1 MDLEPSDEL
10 SNRTLP
16 AMVSLVYRDDIYQK
30 HADKARLR
38 AEIAAGKGDDDDED
52 GADGAAATRDNAL
65 DFRCEMMM
73 RHLLQAT
80 RPRPNYQCIFL
91 RIMESCY
98 SCYKLHI
105 HLFSSPSLRT
115 IIVTRSNEDD

>member
-80 RPRPNYQCIFL
+80 RPRPRPITNVFSFV
-91 RIMESCY
+91 SCY
-98 SCYKLHI
+98 I
-105 HLFSSPSLRT
+105 FIFSHRHHY
-115 IIVTRSNEDD
+115 